1 MQHNPRTARAVM
13 IAALLMLLTTIGC
26 GPAPDLRDQ
35 RLADFARQS
44 TEQQARQNETVAK
57 QSQAVVEESAKL
69 AQAAQ
74 QLVQSDA
81 KSRAEL
87 IAAQERL
94 TSQLDQQRAAVD
106 TGRDQL
112 EHERK
117 QIAVQ
122 RHRDPIVAASIQT
135 VGLIVAALLP
145 LVVCVYVIRLM
156 WRAEPDHG
164 AVAEL
169 LVSELT
175 TDQPVL
181 LPAPA
186 LRTAPALEHHAG
198 RRLPDDSTSDVQPD
212 AANMPF

>member
-1 MQHNPRTARAVM
+1 MQQNPRTARAVM
-13 IAALLMLLTTIGC
+13 IVALLMLLTTIGC
-26 GPAPDLRDQ
+26 GPAPDAHDQ
-35 RLADFARQS
+35 RLSDFAKHS
-44 TEQQARQNETVAK
+44 TEQQAKQNQAMAR
-57 QSQAVVEESAKL
+57 QSQAVVEESQKL
-69 AQAAQ
+69 ADAAQ

-81 KSRAEL
+81 KARADM

-112 EHERK
+112 EQERK
-117 QIAVQ
+117 QIAAE

-135 VGLIVAALLP
+135 IGLIVAALLP
-145 LVVCVYVIRLM
+145 LVVCIFVIRQM
-156 WRAEPDHG
+156 CRAEPDDG

-169 LVSELT
+169 LVAELT

-181 LPAPA
+181 LPGPV
-186 LRTAPALEHHAG
+186 LRPAPALEHHAC
-198 RRLPDDSTSDVQPD
+198 RRLPDEPAPDVQPD

>member
-1 MQHNPRTARAVM
+1 VKQTQRTGRTL
-13 IAALLMLLTTIGC
+13 ISAAMLTLLTTIGC
-26 GPAPDLRDQ
+26 GPAPDTPDQ
-35 RLADFARQS
+35 RLADFARNS
-44 TEQQARQNETVAK
+44 VDQQARQNQAMAR

-74 QLVQSDA
+74 QLVESDA

-94 TSQLDQQRAAVD
+94 TTQLDQQRAAVD
-106 TGRDQL
+106 SGRDHL
-112 EHERK
+112 ETERK
-117 QIAVQ
+117 QIAQQ
-122 RHRDPIVAASIQT
+122 RHRDPILAASIQT
-135 VGLIVAALLP
+135 VGLILAALLP
-145 LVVCVYVIRLM
+145 LVICIFVLKQMSRS
-156 WRAEPDHG
+156 EPDDG

-175 TDQPVL
+175 AERPLL

-198 RRLPDDSTSDVQPD
+198 PYLPSEAKADEQPD
-212 AANMPF
+212 AIDLPF

>member
-1 MQHNPRTARAVM
+1 MQQNARTVRAVM

-35 RLADFARQS
+35 RLADLAKHS
-44 TEQQARQNETVAK
+44 NEQQARQNEAMAK
-57 QSQAVVEESAKL
+57 QSQAVVEESQKL
-69 AQAAQ
+69 AEAAQ

-81 KSRAEL
+81 KARTDM

-94 TSQLDQQRAAVD
+94 SSQLDQQRAAVD

-112 EHERK
+112 EQERK
-117 QIAVQ
+117 QITAQ
-122 RHRDPIVAASIQT
+122 RYRDPVVAASIQT
-135 VGLIVAALLP
+135 VGLILAALFP
-145 LVVCVYVIRLM
+145 LFVCVYVLKQMSRS
-156 WRAEPDHG
+156 EPDDG

-175 TDQPVL
+175 AERPLL

-198 RRLPDDSTSDVQPD
+198 RRLPDEPAPDEQPD

>member
-1 MQHNPRTARAVM
+1 MKRITRAGRTVPALTLLAV
-13 IAALLMLLTTIGC
+13 IGC
-26 GPAPDLRDQ
+26 GPAPDMRDQ
-35 RLADFARQS
+35 RLADLAQQS
-44 TEQQARQNETVAK
+44 TEQQAKQNEAMAR
-57 QSQAVVEESAKL
+57 QSQAVVEESQKL
-69 AQAAQ
+69 AQTAEK
-74 QLVQSDA
+74 LVESDA
-81 KSRAEL
+81 KARAEMV
-87 IAAQERL
+87 AAQERL

-112 EHERK
+112 EQERK
-117 QIAVQ
+117 QIAAQ
-122 RHRDPIVAASIQT
+122 RHRDPVVAASIQT

-145 LVVCVYVIRLM
+145 LIVAIYVIRQM
-156 WRAEPDHG
+156 SRAEPDDG

-175 TDQPVL
+175 AERPLL

-198 RRLPDDSTSDVQPD
+198 RRLPDEPAPDVQPD

>member
-1 MQHNPRTARAVM
+1 M

-26 GPAPDLRDQ
+26 GPAPDMRDQ

-74 QLVQSDA
+74 QLAESDA
-81 KSRAEL
+81 EARAEM
-87 IAAQERL
+87 IAAQQRL

-106 TGRDQL
+106 SGRDQL
-112 EHERK
+112 EQERK
-117 QIAVQ
+117 LIAAQ
-122 RHRDPIVAASIQT
+122 RHRDPILAASIQT

-145 LVVCVYVIRLM
+145 LIVAIYVIRQM
-156 WRAEPDHG
+156 NRAEPDDG
-164 AVAEL
+164 AVAQL
-169 LVSELT
+169 LVAELT

-181 LPAPA
+181 LPGPV
-186 LRTAPALEHHAG
+186 LRPAPALEHHAC
-198 RRLPDDSTSDVQPD
+198 RRLPDEPAPDVQPD
-212 AANMPF
+212 ATNMPF